1 MTEPQAKKKKSSK
14 WFYVLV
20 FCMVVMFGTLSAQN
34 PVPPKPV
41 QQTSTLLS
49 RYCDESKI
57 RLLADPALISIV
69 PNSATSYTI
78 TLDTAIMTFTDLTK
92 KMQQAGCF

>member
-1 MTEPQAKKKKSSK
+1 MSAPKPKKSSR

-41 QQTSTLLS
+41 QQTSTLLAPH
-49 RYCDESKI
+49 CDETKI
-57 RLLADPALISIV
+57 RVLASGALISIV
-69 PNSATSYTI
+69 ANNATSFTI
-78 TLDTAIMTFTDLTK
+78 TLNTAVMTFTDLTK
-92 KMQQAGCF
+92 KMQKAGCF